1 MPGRPQRI
9 ATAPAG
15 TSGGAADKRPAAL
28 LLLATFAAV
37 LWANGIWASA
47 PAAASYGNF
56 WDTTV
61 QVRAGGT
68 GLELTL
74 RELVNDALM
83 AVFFFVVGLEVR
95 REFALGELT
104 NRSRAVVPVV
114 AAAAGLAVPAVI
126 FLAFTAG
133 TENAGAWG
141 VVISTDTAFLLG
153 ALAIVGPKVPGRL
166 RIFLLTLAVVDDVAA
181 LSVIAVVY
189 TDHLEPAA
197 LVLAFAGLAAVFCTR
212 YLPRGR
218 GPVYAVLAVLTWL
231 AFYASGVHPTLAGV
245 GIALLVPVFAPSR
258 HQVEHALDLA
268 RIFRQSPNSG
278 YARAAASSLRESISI
293 NERLH
298 SAYTPY
304 VDYLILPL
312 FALAN
317 AGVRLDGATLDRAA
331 RSPLAWG
338 IVSGLVLGKFLG
350 IFGAS
355 AVLKRLRIG
364 EFGPGLTLGRIAGGA
379 ALSGIGF
386 TIALFIIG
394 LAVEDPVLQNEARV
408 AVLAA
413 SVLAFAAGTVVF
425 RVEERRRPAVPP
437 GQILARPVDPGRD
450 HVVGPP
456 DAPLTLVEYGDY
468 ECPFCSRATG
478 TIMEVREHFGP
489 ELRYV
494 WRHFPLSRV
503 HPNAVAAAEAAEA
516 AARQGQFLPYSAHLF
531 EHQDDL
537 LPEDLLRAA
546 EEMGLD
552 MERFEA
558 DQRSAEVS
566 NRVLD
571 DALDAESMDLHG
583 TPTFFIGAR
592 RHHGPYDA
600 ATLIAALEAS
610 RLSGPDPRRP

>member
-1 MPGRPQRI
+1 MSARPQRI
-9 ATAPAG
+9 ASAPG
-15 TSGGAADKRPAAL
+15 RVSTGPKRPAAL
-28 LLLATFAAV
+28 LLLATLAAV
-37 LWANGIWASA
+37 LWANGVWVSPSLAGSYEKFWAA
-47 PAAASYGNF
+47 
-56 WDTTV
+56 TV
-61 QVRAGGT
+61 EVRAGGMD
-68 GLELTL
+68 LELTL
-74 RELVNDALM
+74 RELVNDVLM

-126 FLAFTAG
+126 FLLLTMG
-133 TENAGAWG
+133 TDNAGAWG

-189 TDHLEPAA
+189 TDHLNPLA
-197 LVLAFAGLAAVFCTR
+197 LILAFAGLGAVFCTR

-218 GPVYAVLAVLTWL
+218 GPAYAVLAVLTWL

-245 GIALLVPVFAPSR
+245 GIALLVPVFAPGR

-268 RIFRQSPNSG
+268 RVFRQSPNSG

-304 VDYLILPL
+304 VDYAILPL

-317 AGVRLDGATLDRAA
+317 AGVRLDGQSLLRAA
-331 RSPLAWG
+331 QSPLAWG
-338 IVSGLVLGKFLG
+338 IVCGLVLGKFIG

-394 LAVEDPVLQNEARV
+394 LAIPDPGVQNEARV

-413 SVLAFAAGTVVF
+413 SVLAFAAGAAVF
-425 RVEERRRPAVPP
+425 GVLERRRPAVPP
-437 GQILARPVDPGRD
+437 GQVLARPVNPSRD

-468 ECPFCSRATG
+468 ECPFCSKATG

-489 ELRYV
+489 QLRYV

-516 AARQGQFLPYSAHLF
+516 AALQGQFRSYSSYLF

-546 EEMGLD
+546 EEVGLD

-571 DALDAESMDLHG
+571 DALDAESMDLNG
-583 TPTFFIGAR
+583 TPTFFVGTR

-610 RLSGPDPRRP
+610 RPSPS

>member
-1 MPGRPQRI
+1 MPRRSPQRI
-9 ATAPAG
+9 ATAPGRINPG
-15 TSGGAADKRPAAL
+15 TADKRPAAL
-28 LLLATFAAV
+28 LLLATILAV
-37 LWANGIWASA
+37 LWANGWWALPGLA
-47 PAAASYGNF
+47 RSYEGF
-56 WDTTV
+56 WESTV
-61 QVRAGGT
+61 EVRAAGMA
-68 GLELTL
+68 LELTL

-133 TENAGAWG
+133 TPGAGAWG

-181 LSVIAVVY
+181 LSIIAVVY
-189 TDHLEPAA
+189 TDHLRVLP
-197 LVLAFAGLAAVFCTR
+197 LLLAFAGLAAVFCTR
-212 YLPRGR
+212 FLPRGR
-218 GPVYAVLAVLTWL
+218 GPVYAGLAVATWL

-245 GIALLVPVFAPSR
+245 GIALLVPVFAPGR
-258 HQVEHALDLA
+258 AQVEHALDLA
-268 RIFRQSPNSG
+268 RTFRQSPNSG
-278 YARAAASSLRESISI
+278 YARAAASGLRESISI

-304 VDYLILPL
+304 VDYLVLPL

-317 AGVRLDGATLDRAA
+317 AGVRLDGSTLAA
-331 RSPLAWG
+331 AAVSPLAWG
-338 IVSGLVLGKFLG
+338 IVCGLVLGKFTG

-355 AVLKRLRIG
+355 AALRRLRIG

-394 LAVEDPVLQNEARV
+394 LAIEDPGQQNEARA

-413 SVLAFAAGTVVF
+413 SLLAFGAGSAVFAVV
-425 RVEERRRPAVPP
+425 ERRRPSTAP
-437 GQILARPVDPGRD
+437 GQVLARPVDPGRD
-450 HVVGPP
+450 HIVGAP

-478 TIMEVREHFGP
+478 TIMEVREHFGA

-503 HPNAVAAAEAAEA
+503 HPHAIAAAEAAEA
-516 AARQGQFLPYSAHLF
+516 AHRQGHFREYSSHLF
-531 EHQDDL
+531 EHQDNL
-537 LPEDLLRAA
+537 FPEDLLRAA
-546 EEMGLD
+546 EQLGLD
-552 MERFEA
+552 MDRFEA
-558 DQRSAEVS
+558 DLRSADIS

-571 DALDAESMDLHG
+571 DALDAESMDLSG
-583 TPTFFIGAR
+583 TPTFFIGR
-592 RHHGPYDA
+592 HRHHGPYDA
-600 ATLIAALEAS
+600 ATLIRALEAS
-610 RLSGPDPRRP
+610 RNAAI